1 MVNNQDKII
10 ALLWGS
16 GPTSKTAQNSALSF
30 PLFPIFNPH
39 FSPLLASILSAYL
52 LCYFHAPLLNRCFPS
67 SFITPVTHFPHNQ
80 RLSSHCLSSPLHSL
94 FQLSVFVSPYW
105 MLGQLRLRVRYFQIY
120 SFGSNPVSFLMCG
133 SWVFCGFS
141 FPTVSSGFFQG
152 FGFGP
157 FGRREL
163 LEDLRGFSFSFSAT
177 VQVEFLVF
185 LRVYEVW
192 FGFSRFF
199 NIP

>member
-1 MVNNQDKII
+1 MRLGYGFGFESNQFKKGIIMIWNGLKGKRVLRRQKGPKGNKKKGRRASMVNNQDKII
-10 ALLWGS
+10 ALLGGS

-39 FSPLLASILSAYL
+39 FSPLLASMLSAYL

-105 MLGQLRLRVRYFQIY
+105 MLG
-120 SFGSNPVSFLMCG
+120 
-133 SWVFCGFS
+133 
-141 FPTVSSGFFQG
+141 
-152 FGFGP
+152 
-157 FGRREL
+157 
-163 LEDLRGFSFSFSAT
+163 
-177 VQVEFLVF
+177 
-185 LRVYEVW
+185 
-192 FGFSRFF
+192 
-199 NIP
+199 